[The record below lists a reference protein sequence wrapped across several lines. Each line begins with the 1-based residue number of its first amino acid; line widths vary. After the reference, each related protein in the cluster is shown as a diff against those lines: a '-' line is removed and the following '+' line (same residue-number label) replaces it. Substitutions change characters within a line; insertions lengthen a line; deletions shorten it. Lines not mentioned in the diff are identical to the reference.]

1 MRRFAP
7 NTSEGLFYLTMETQ
21 KKSDQELAFLRDL
34 YVMPDW
40 GERFAALLDDNL
52 ELPVKGR
59 LLYVQAGTGGHAMAI
74 QEKLEGDVQ
83 MVCVDES
90 EECLEL
96 ARAKAAAVHV
106 ETEFRQAPANDLPFD
121 FDDFDI
127 TIADLSLLPPDRVAP
142 VINELVRVTKPGGT
156 VSATVIT
163 AGSFGEFFSVHWE
176 ALAKTGLTD
185 QGVQVDHLITGILTV
200 SDVED
205 SAEKA
210 GLVDVV
216 SRTGTEEFEFES
228 GEAFLNSPLITEFL
242 MPPWLEPVPPAERE
256 KVLTQLVEIID
267 EERHETE
274 FVMTVKATLVM
285 GKKKRS

>member
-1 MRRFAP
+1 
-7 NTSEGLFYLTMETQ
+7 METQ

-52 ELPVKGR
+52 ELPQRGR

-74 QEKLEGDVQ
+74 QEKLESEVQ

-127 TIADLSLLPPDRVAP
+127 AIADLSLLPADRVAP
-142 VINELVRVTKPGGT
+142 VISELVRVTKPGGT
-156 VSATVIT
+156 VLATAIT

-176 ALAKTGLTD
+176 ALAKTGLAD

-205 SAEKA
+205 AAEKA
-210 GLVDVV
+210 GLVDVI

-256 KVLTQLVEIID
+256 QVLAQLVEIID
-267 EERHETE
+267 EERGETE

-285 GKKKRS
+285 GKKKRAN

>member
-1 MRRFAP
+1 
-7 NTSEGLFYLTMETQ
+7 METQ

-52 ELPVKGR
+52 ELPQKGR

-74 QEKLEGDVQ
+74 QEKLESDVQ

-127 TIADLSLLPPDRVAP
+127 AIADLSLLPPERVAP

-156 VSATVIT
+156 VLATAIT

-176 ALAKTGLTD
+176 ALAKTGLAD

-200 SDVED
+200 SDVEKA
-205 SAEKA
+205 AEKA

-242 MPPWLEPVPPAERE
+242 MPPWLEPVPLAERE
-256 KVLTQLVEIID
+256 KVLAQLVEIID
-267 EERHETE
+267 EERHEAE

-285 GKKKRS
+285 GKKKGS